1 MVTAPKISLCAALCS
16 AMKKP
21 NRRTPPRRRT
31 LSTKTPSTP
40 TTSAQI
46 AADPCGSSSAFF
58 PLLGDATLP
67 RRHFAATRHETG
79 FDDLHNDHASPKP
92 LVAVAVAG
100 DEAVRPRM
108 GQGRQDPRRRPFS
121 THSARL
127 ILRLKRPGA
136 VHRHAKRQ
144 HRPARKNT
152 IPINPAAR
160 IPPRLRSIRLQ

>member
-46 AADPCGSSSAFF
+46 AADPCGSSSASF

-79 FDDLHNDHASPKP
+79 FDDLHNEHPSPEP
-92 LVAVAVAG
+92 LV
-100 DEAVRPRM
+100 
-108 GQGRQDPRRRPFS
+108 
-121 THSARL
+121 
-127 ILRLKRPGA
+127 PG
-136 VHRHAKRQ
+136 
-144 HRPARKNT
+144 PL
-152 IPINPAAR
+152 AAH
-160 IPPRLRSIRLQ
+160 Q

>member
-108 GQGRQDPRRRPFS
+108 GGPP
-121 THSARL
+121 
-127 ILRLKRPGA
+127 
-136 VHRHAKRQ
+136 
-144 HRPARKNT
+144 RPA
-152 IPINPAAR
+152 
-160 IPPRLRSIRLQ
+160 PPTFFDALGETH